1 MDFSVVIP
9 VYNSTQ
15 SLILLTEEIRTY
27 FSAMDASFE
36 IIYVDDFSTASTGTV
51 LKQLSKSE
59 DVRVLFNARN
69 IGQQRTL
76 LKGLKAATGDIV
88 VTMDDDLQ
96 HDICALDLVM
106 PRIEAG
112 ADLVFGVYEHYGDQA
127 TRQLGSKLIGLF
139 FKRKYKALN
148 GNRVSS
154 FRVMKGDLCA
164 KLPISKPGFV
174 YISAEL
180 LRHSRTVENIRI
192 QRRARRF
199 GKSGYNLMK
208 CVNITLKLFW
218 FYGLKTEFK
227 TEGAKHEKAIDG
239 RCGKLSNKCDS
250 AD

>member
-15 SLILLTEEIRTY
+15 SLILLTEEIRAY
-27 FSAMDASFE
+27 FNAMEASFE
-36 IIYVDDFSTASTGTV
+36 IIFVDDFSATPTSTV
-51 LKQLSKSE
+51 LKQLSKSD
-59 DVRVLFNARN
+59 DVRVLYNTRN
-69 IGQQRTL
+69 IGQQPTL
-76 LKGLKAATGDIV
+76 LKGLNAATGDIV

-96 HDICALDLVM
+96 HDICALDLVV

-127 TRQLGSKLIGLF
+127 TRQWGSKLIGLF
-139 FKRKYKALN
+139 FKRNYKALN

-154 FRVMKGDLCA
+154 FRVMTGALCA

-180 LRHSRTVENIRI
+180 LRHSRTVENICI

-218 FYGLKTEFK
+218 FYGLKK
-227 TEGAKHEKAIDG
+227 DIQNG
-239 RCGKLSNKCDS
+239 RCK
-250 AD
+250 A